1 MMAAPALLPSPQ
13 ALNLLPGHGP
23 SAAGLR
29 GLAGLPQGLRELAR
43 ALLPAAAE
51 GDGAAARLSL
61 SLGAAELQRPRPPQL
76 GDDESFS
83 LRLTPDAVHLQAENM
98 AGARHGLHALSQL
111 WHAARSA
118 GEAQLPALLLED
130 SPRYPWRG
138 LLVDVARRPL
148 PMDALLRLLDTMA
161 AARLNV
167 LHWHLCDDQAW
178 RLASERF
185 PRLQQRS
192 DGGFHYTL
200 AQAEAL
206 VAEAAA
212 RGIRVVPELD
222 LPGHCWALG
231 LAYPELLCPPA
242 PSEPQRGFGV
252 FGCAVDPQSEALY
265 EFLDGLIGEW
275 TTVFPDRY
283 LHLGGDE
290 LAPQAWAQLAAAHG
304 RTVPELQAHYLRR
317 VGEVLQRHGRTL
329 VAWDEMGEAGVALP
343 PGSLLQAWRGE
354 GALRLQP
361 QGVAGRL
368 RSAGY
373 YLDLIHA
380 SAYHWRR
387 TPQPAP
393 LVDAPPAAEAWAL
406 EAQLGCWQLE
416 GRLWLDAAGGSRL
429 WLRSS
434 GTLAEGLAPRRV
446 PDALCAWRLQV
457 DSDLGELELW
467 GPEGEVD
474 AGVEEAHGWL
484 RQGNRRVPCRWRQLG
499 LQAAEAWPA
508 VPARTGPEV
517 PALGGEAALWAEL
530 VEAPQLGLRCGQ
542 RLLAVAERLW
552 SDPAIDEAALAA
564 LPGRLAAAQRWMLDC
579 QRVDADPAGPLFA
592 QLARTD
598 TASLRALALWLE
610 PGAGYARQHAK
621 KDCRAYTQD
630 EALDRLADALPAESP
645 RVQSLAAS
653 PEAWVPALQELVDQ
667 LPGWRRLPVA
677 PVLLD
682 RLDQLARLGLR
693 LWGDQQPLAREEAV
707 AAQRLLHE
715 AAELADEMVPAL
727 VNPLQRRLDA
737 RLLSE
742 VRP

>member
-1 MMAAPALLPSPQ
+1 MRAAPALLPSPN
-13 ALNLLPGHGP
+13 ALSLLPGRGP
-23 SAAGLR
+23 IALGLR
-29 GLAGLPQGLRELAR
+29 GLAALPDGLRELAR
-43 ALLPAAAE
+43 ALLPAAA
-51 GDGAAARLSL
+51 DGARAARLSL
-61 SLGAAELQRPRPPQL
+61 GLGAASAQRSRPPQL

-83 LRLTPDAVHLQAENM
+83 LRLTLDAVRLQAATS

-118 GEAQLPALLLED
+118 GDTHLPALMLED
-130 SPRYPWRG
+130 APRHPWRG

-148 PMDALLRLLDTMA
+148 PLDALLRLLDTMA

-185 PRLQQRS
+185 PKLQQRA

-206 VAEAAA
+206 VGEAAA

-231 LAYPELLCPPA
+231 LAYPELLCLPA
-242 PSEPQRGFGV
+242 PTAPQRGFGV
-252 FGCAVDPQSEALY
+252 FGCAVDPENEALY
-265 EFLDGLIGEW
+265 DFLDGLLGEW
-275 TTVFPDRY
+275 TEVFPDRY

-290 LAPQAWAQLAAAHG
+290 LAPQAWAQLAATRG
-304 RTVPELQAHYLRR
+304 RTVAQLQALYLSR

-329 VAWDEMGEAGVALP
+329 VAWDEMGEAGVPLP

-373 YLDLIHA
+373 YLDLIHSA
-380 SAYHWRR
+380 AYHWRR

-393 LVDAPPAAEAWAL
+393 QVAAPEAGEAWLLA
-406 EAQLGCWQLE
+406 AQLGWWKLE
-416 GRLWLDAAGGSRL
+416 GRLWLDGAEGPRL

-434 GTLAEGLAPRRV
+434 GTLAEGLAPQRV
-446 PDALCAWRLQV
+446 PDPLCAWRLQV

-467 GPEGEVD
+467 GPERELGAD
-474 AGVEEAHGWL
+474 AEQGWL
-484 RQGNRRVPCRWRQLG
+484 RQGNRRVPCRWQRLG
-499 LQAAEAWPA
+499 TQAAEAWPA
-508 VPARTGPEV
+508 VPSGAE
-517 PALGGEAALWAEL
+517 PATPVLGGEAALWAEL
-530 VEAPQLGLRCGQ
+530 VEAPQLGLRCGT

-552 SDPAIDEAALAA
+552 SDPVIDEAALAA
-564 LPGRLAAAQRWMLDC
+564 LPGRLAAAQRWMLDG
-579 QRVDADPAGPLFA
+579 QRVDADPAGPLFT
-592 QLARTD
+592 QLAPTD
-598 TASLRALALWLE
+598 TAALRALALWLE

-621 KDCRAYTQD
+621 KDRRAYTQD

-645 RVQSLAAS
+645 LLQSLAAS
-653 PEAWVPALQELVDQ
+653 PEAWLKSLQELREQ
-667 LPGWRRLPVA
+667 LPGWRSLPVA
-677 PVLLD
+677 PVLLN
-682 RLDQLARLGLR
+682 RLDRLARLGLR
-693 LWGDQQPLAREEAV
+693 LWGEAQPLMRDEAV

-727 VNPLQRRLDA
+727 VNPLQSRLDA
-737 RLLSE
+737 RLQLE
-742 VRP
+742 AWP